1 MTRVI
6 AIASGKGGT
15 GKTVITANL
24 GVVLAEMGK
33 DVTLVDI
40 DLAMANLE
48 LVLGMEGMP
57 TTLQDV
63 LSGEAKVEDA
73 IYTGPAGVKFI
84 PAGLSFDRLKSADP
98 DRIKDVVNH
107 LLDRTEFVLL
117 DCPSG
122 LSKITLIGLES
133 AEELLLVVAPDISS
147 ITDALKTKII
157 AEKLNTKLTGI
168 VVNRWTKSGF
178 EMDKKEIEK
187 VLNGEVLVIIP
198 EDPEV
203 KKSVSFGQ
211 PVVLRSPDSP
221 ASKAIRELAEDIAG
235 VESVKREKKEKK
247 EGRRR
252 FLGFLR

>member
-6 AIASGKGGT
+6 AVASGKGGT
-15 GKTVITANL
+15 GKTVVTANL
-24 GVVLAEMGK
+24 GVALAELGK
-33 DVTLVDI
+33 DVTLIDI

-63 LSGEAKVEDA
+63 LAGEAKVKDA
-73 IYTGPAGVKFI
+73 IYTGPGGVKVI

-98 DRIKDVVNH
+98 DLIKDVVAQ
-107 LLDRTEFVLL
+107 LMDKTEFVLI

-122 LSKITLIGLES
+122 LSKITLVGLES
-133 AEELLLVVAPDISS
+133 AEELLLVVNPDISS
-147 ITDALKTKII
+147 VTDALKTKII
-157 AEKLNTKLTGI
+157 AEKLKTQLTGI

-178 EMDKKEIEK
+178 EMDRKEIEK
-187 VLNGEVLVIIP
+187 ILGGEVLAVIP

-211 PVVLRSPDSP
+211 PVVLRSPDCP
-221 ASKAIRELAEDIAG
+221 ASKAIRELAAKIAG
-235 VESVKREKKEKK
+235 VEAKIEEKKKRFFSFLKK
-247 EGRRR
+247 
-252 FLGFLR
+252 

>member
-24 GVVLAEMGK
+24 GVALAELGR
-33 DVTLVDI
+33 DVILIDT

-63 LSGEAKVEDA
+63 LAGEAKVDDA
-73 IYTGPAGVKFI
+73 IYTGPGGVKVI

-98 DRIKDVVNH
+98 DLIKDVVAQ
-107 LLDRTEFVLL
+107 LMDRTEFILI

-122 LSKITLIGLES
+122 LSKIALVGLES
-133 AEELLLVVAPDISS
+133 AEELLLVVNPDISS
-147 ITDALKTKII
+147 VTDALKTKII
-157 AEKLNTKLTGI
+157 AEKLRTQLMGI

-187 VLNGEVLVIIP
+187 ILGGEVLAIIP

-211 PVVLRSPDSP
+211 PVVLRSPDCP
-221 ASKAIRELAEDIAG
+221 ASKAIRELAAKIAG
-235 VESVKREKKEKK
+235 IEAKVEEKRKK
-247 EGRRR
+247 
-252 FLGFLR
+252 GFLKFFKK

>member
-24 GVVLAEMGK
+24 GVALVELGK
-33 DVTLVDI
+33 DVIIIDI

-63 LSGEAKVEDA
+63 LAGEAKVDDA
-73 IYTGPAGVKFI
+73 IYTGPGGAKVI

-98 DRIKDVVNH
+98 DLIKDVIAQ
-107 LLDRTEFVLL
+107 LMDRTEFILI

-122 LSKITLIGLES
+122 LSKITLVGLES
-133 AEELLLVVAPDISS
+133 AEELLLIVNPDISS
-147 ITDALKTKII
+147 VTDALKTKII
-157 AEKLNTKLTGI
+157 AEKLKTHLTGI

-178 EMDKKEIEK
+178 EMDRKEIEK
-187 VLNGEVLVIIP
+187 ILGGEVLAVVP

-211 PVVLRSPDSP
+211 PVVLRSPDCS
-221 ASKAIRELAEDIAG
+221 ASKAIKELAAKIAG
-235 VESVKREKKEKK
+235 IEAKVEEKR
-247 EGRRR
+247 R
-252 FLGFLR
+252 GFLKFFKK

>member
-6 AIASGKGGT
+6 AVASGKGGT
-15 GKTVITANL
+15 GKTVVTANL
-24 GVVLAEMGK
+24 GVALAELGK
-33 DVTLVDI
+33 DVTLIDI

-63 LSGEAKVEDA
+63 LAGEAKVEDA
-73 IYTGPAGVKFI
+73 IYTGPGGVKVI

-98 DRIKDVVNH
+98 DLVKDVVAQ
-107 LLDRTEFVLL
+107 LMDKTEFVLI

-122 LSKITLIGLES
+122 LSKITLVGLES
-133 AEELLLVVAPDISS
+133 AEELLLVVNPDISS
-147 ITDALKTKII
+147 VTDALKTKII
-157 AEKLNTKLTGI
+157 AEKLKTQLTGI

-178 EMDKKEIEK
+178 EMDRKEIEK
-187 VLNGEVLVIIP
+187 ILGGEVLAVIP

-211 PVVLRSPDSP
+211 PVVLRSPDCP
-221 ASKAIRELAEDIAG
+221 ASKAIRELAAKIAG
-235 VESVKREKKEKK
+235 VEAKIEEKKKGFFSFLKK
-247 EGRRR
+247 
-252 FLGFLR
+252 

>member
-6 AIASGKGGT
+6 AVASGKGGT
-15 GKTVITANL
+15 GKTVVTANL
-24 GVVLAEMGK
+24 GVALAELGK
-33 DVTLVDI
+33 DVTLIDI

-63 LSGEAKVEDA
+63 LAGEAKVEDA
-73 IYTGPAGVKFI
+73 IYTGPGGVKVI

-98 DRIKDVVNH
+98 DLVKDVVSQLMN
-107 LLDRTEFVLL
+107 RTEFILI

-122 LSKITLIGLES
+122 LSKITLVGLES
-133 AEELLLVVAPDISS
+133 AEELLLVVNPDISS
-147 ITDALKTKII
+147 VTDALKTKII
-157 AEKLNTKLTGI
+157 AEKLKTKLTGI

-187 VLNGEVLVIIP
+187 ILGGVVLVVIP

-211 PVVLRSPDSP
+211 PVVLRSPNCP
-221 ASKAIRELAEDIAG
+221 ASKAIRELAAKIAG
-235 VESVKREKKEKK
+235 VEAKVEEKKK
-247 EGRRR
+247 G
-252 FLGFLR
+252 FLGFLRK

>member
-6 AIASGKGGT
+6 AVASGKGGT
-15 GKTVITANL
+15 GKTVVTANL
-24 GVVLAEMGK
+24 GVSLAELGK
-33 DVTLVDI
+33 DVTLIDI

-63 LSGEAKVEDA
+63 LAGEAKVEDA
-73 IYTGPAGVKFI
+73 IYTGPGGVKVI

-98 DRIKDVVNH
+98 DLIRDVVAK
-107 LLDRTEFVLL
+107 LIDRTEFILI

-122 LSKITLIGLES
+122 LSKITLVGLES
-133 AEELLLVVAPDISS
+133 AEELLLVVNPDISS
-147 ITDALKTKII
+147 VTDALKTKII
-157 AEKLNTKLTGI
+157 AEKLKTQLTGI

-187 VLNGEVLVIIP
+187 ILGGEVLVVIP

-211 PVVLRSPDSP
+211 PVVLRSPDCP
-221 ASKAIRELAEDIAG
+221 ASKAIRELAAKIAG
-235 VESVKREKKEKK
+235 VEAKGEEKKKS
-247 EGRRR
+247 
-252 FLGFLR
+252 FLGFLKR

>member
-15 GKTVITANL
+15 GKTVVTANL
-24 GVVLAEMGK
+24 GVALAELGK
-33 DVTLVDI
+33 DVTLIDI

-63 LSGEAKVEDA
+63 LAGEAKVEDA
-73 IYTGPAGVKFI
+73 IYTGPGGVKVI

-98 DRIKDVVNH
+98 DLVKDVVAQ
-107 LLDRTEFVLL
+107 LMDKTEFILI

-122 LSKITLIGLES
+122 LSKITLVGLES
-133 AEELLLVVAPDISS
+133 AEELLLVVNPDISS
-147 ITDALKTKII
+147 VTDALKTKII
-157 AEKLNTKLTGI
+157 AEKLKTKLTGI

-178 EMDKKEIEK
+178 EMDRKEIEK
-187 VLNGEVLVIIP
+187 ILGGEVLAVIP

-203 KKSVSFGQ
+203 KKAVSFGQ
-211 PVVLRSPDSP
+211 PVVLRSPDCP
-221 ASKAIRELAEDIAG
+221 ASKAIRELAAKIAE
-235 VESVKREKKEKK
+235 VEVEIEEKKK
-247 EGRRR
+247 RR
-252 FLGFLR
+252 FLGFLRK